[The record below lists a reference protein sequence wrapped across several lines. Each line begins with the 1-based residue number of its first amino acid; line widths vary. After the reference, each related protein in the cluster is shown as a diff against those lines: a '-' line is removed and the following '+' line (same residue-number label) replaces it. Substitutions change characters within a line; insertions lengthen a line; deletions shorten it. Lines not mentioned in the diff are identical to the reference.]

1 MSKEKHIVLNC
12 VQDASQFY
20 KIETISINPN
30 NPNPYIKKTVESST
44 TQGQVL
50 DLDKGLFGTLGTYVK
65 PNNKFC
71 CPMWQDIVPYEKH
84 DYEIVVVLD
93 ASKNEIE
100 VYNKNIS
107 RKTIEMDRELN
118 VLTPYT
124 VAPMVGHRLL
134 LKHKHRCERGINPYA
149 IVHNI
154 TLAKLQWEMDQH
166 II

>member
-1 MSKEKHIVLNC
+1 MSEEKHIVLNC

-30 NPNPYIKKTVESST
+30 NPNPYIKETVESST

-50 DLDKGLFGTLGTYVK
+50 SIDKGLFGTLGKYATPK
-65 PNNKFC
+65 DFH
-71 CPMWQDIVPYEKH
+71 PMWQDIRPYGQH
-84 DYEIVVVLD
+84 DYEIVVVLN
-93 ASKNEIE
+93 ARKNEVK
-100 VYNKNIS
+100 VYIQNIGE
-107 RKTIEMDRELN
+107 RTIEMNELN

-134 LKHKHRCERGINPYA
+134 LKHRHKAEKGIDPYA

-154 TLAKLQWEMDQH
+154 TMAKMKWGMDQH